1 MPLRLPRGFSGK
13 CRCAP
18 ERVARYRGKISGPLI
33 DRIDIHIEVPA
44 VPPEDLLRISS
55 GESSAA
61 VSARVTVARQRH
73 QARRGKPN
81 AELATKEV
89 DRYCRTD
96 AAGAN
101 LIKHAIAHLNSRTSW
116 RMSSNRGSE
125 IG

>member
-61 VSARVTVARQRH
+61 VSARVTVARQTT
-73 QARRGKPN
+73 RRGE
-81 AELATKEV
+81 A
-89 DRYCRTD
+89 
-96 AAGAN
+96 
-101 LIKHAIAHLNSRTSW
+101 SRTP
-116 RMSSNRGSE
+116 SSQRRKS
-125 IG
+125 IVTVALMPLARI